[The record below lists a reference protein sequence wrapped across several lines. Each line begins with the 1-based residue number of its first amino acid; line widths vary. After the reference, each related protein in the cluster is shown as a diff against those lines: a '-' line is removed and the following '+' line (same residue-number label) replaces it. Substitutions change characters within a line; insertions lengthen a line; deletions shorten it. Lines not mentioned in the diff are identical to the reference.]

1 MLIGAS
7 ADAIAIA
14 QPQFSVSD
22 ISNATD
28 PGDICGVAD
37 IEKFCSGLSGL
48 FDKGRTSVCHLLRS
62 YRRIY

>member
-1 MLIGAS
+1 MPSGIFCPGMLIGAS

-28 PGDICGVAD
+28 PGDIGGVAD
-37 IEKFCSGLSGL
+37 IEKFWSGLTVNICD
-48 FDKGRTSVCHLLRS
+48 FR
-62 YRRIY
+62 

>member
-1 MLIGAS
+1 MPSGIFCPGILMGAS

-28 PGDICGVAD
+28 PGDICGLTD
-37 IEKFCSGLSGL
+37 IEKFCSGLTVNICDFL
-48 FDKGRTSVCHLLRS
+48 
-62 YRRIY
+62 